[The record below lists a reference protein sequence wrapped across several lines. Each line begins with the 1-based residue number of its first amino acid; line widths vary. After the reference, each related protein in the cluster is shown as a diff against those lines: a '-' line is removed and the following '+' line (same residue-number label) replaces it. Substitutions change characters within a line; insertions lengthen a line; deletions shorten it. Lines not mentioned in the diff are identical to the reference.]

1 MRTLYSLGITASL
14 VLFLLSGFSAIRYEQ
29 SNNAPGEQIRYISTL
44 ADQHITELTDLHTT
58 PGLTETVYLPIV
70 QKPAVP
76 GSFLGKIAFSS
87 TRTGNDEIFSINADG
102 TDLIQLTNDPRPD
115 SDPDWSPDNVYIVFT
130 KQYDN
135 ENSDIYRMRADGT
148 ELINLTNYPGK
159 DFHPTWSP
167 DGTKI
172 AFTSVRDSKYGIYV
186 MNADGSN
193 PQNLTNSSFP
203 LSLDD
208 QRPAWS
214 PDGTQIAFMR
224 SVSGDA
230 IYIMN
235 ADGSNQTEFLAAAGT
250 FYGNPTWS
258 PDGTQIAFD
267 SRDPGDTFG
276 NNIFT
281 INVDGTNMT
290 QLTTI
295 SPSSVPTW
303 SPDGTQIAFMTD
315 RDDGNYE
322 IYVMNPDGSLQQNV
336 TQNPLSDRIPAWSH

>member
-1 MRTLYSLGITASL
+1 MRTLYSLGITTSL
-14 VLFLLSGFSAIRYEQ
+14 VLFLLSGFSAIGYEQ
-29 SNNAPGEQIRYISTL
+29 SNGAPGEHSRNSSTL
-44 ADQHITELTDLHTT
+44 TGQHITDLTVLSTT
-58 PGLTETVYLPIV
+58 PSLTETVYLPIV

-87 TRTGNDEIFSINADG
+87 TRTGNEEIFSINADG
-102 TDLIQLTNDPRPD
+102 TDLIQLTNDPQLD
-115 SDPDWSPDNVYIVFT
+115 SDPDWSPDNAYIVFT
-130 KQYDN
+130 KQYDH

-172 AFTSVRDSKYGIYV
+172 AFTSFRDSEYDIYV

-193 PQNLTNSSFP
+193 PQNLTNSIT
-203 LSLDD
+203 LD

-214 PDGTQIAFMR
+214 PNGTQIAFMR
-224 SVSGDA
+224 GDA

-235 ADGSNQTEFLAAAGT
+235 VDGSNQTEFLAEVGT

-267 SRDPGDTFG
+267 SRDPGDAFG
-276 NNIFT
+276 DNIYI
-281 INVDGTNMT
+281 INIDGTNMT
-290 QLTTI
+290 QLTTMP
-295 SPSSVPTW
+295 PSSVPTW
-303 SPDGTQIAFMTD
+303 SPDGTQIAFMTR

-322 IYVMNPDGSLQQNV
+322 IYVMNADGSLQQNV
-336 TQNPLSDRIPAWSH
+336 TQNLLSDRVPAWSH